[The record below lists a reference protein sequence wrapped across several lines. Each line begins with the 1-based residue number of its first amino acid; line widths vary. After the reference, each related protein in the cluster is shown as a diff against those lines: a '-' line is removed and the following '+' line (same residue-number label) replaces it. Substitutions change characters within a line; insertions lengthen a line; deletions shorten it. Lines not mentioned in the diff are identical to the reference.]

1 MSESNESSESS
12 ESMNWAKG
20 GAAPASLRKL
30 LSAAAAT
37 PENDPEFFGKLQ
49 LMPNPDPLL
58 RRMGRADEV
67 YRSIMADAHV
77 RGELRGMRGHFRSL
91 KWRIIPGIEHDA
103 QSVKAQQLCQQWLAK
118 IKPNPMADW
127 TEIMWQMSS
136 SVLSG
141 YRCHSL
147 IWDNIGGAFLPTQ
160 LQDVPNR
167 RVQFAPDGA
176 AVLSTK
182 SVPAGLRLEP
192 YQMLVSRHEAS
203 VENPYGTALL
213 SSCFWPWT
221 FKTGGFRYFVKYCER
236 HGLPMA
242 IGKYPRGTGD
252 AQIDALAEAL
262 HNMIEQNYVAIPDD
276 DSVALLETKAG
287 GSLPQQHLIDLCNR
301 EMSKAI
307 TAQAMVAETQG
318 VGSRAANEVAHERQR
333 RVHESDRDIAA
344 SSFGQVFRW
353 ITDFNFGEDVPAP
366 KLEFYDEQSA
376 DKTRAETYQIA
387 ANMGAK
393 PSRKALLDELDIPEA
408 TDEADALGAMPS
420 APAAPA
426 SAASKPVKLASA
438 DVGAVFNA
446 QGRDAALDDMASADA
461 MVQAAEAWADDAVF
475 APVMALMA
483 QFEAE
488 GKSMAEFNQALTTL
502 LAGVDG
508 AALQNISAQAH
519 LLAALQGG
527 AQAISTRLG

>member
-1 MSESNESSESS
+1 MSESS
-12 ESMNWAKG
+12 ESINWAKG
-20 GAAPASLRKL
+20 GAASASLRKL

-77 RGELRGMRGHFRSL
+77 RGMRGHFRSL

-141 YRCHSL
+141 CRCHSL
-147 IWDNIGGAFLPTQ
+147 VWDNIGGAFLPTQ

-182 SVPAGLRLEP
+182 SVPEGLRLEP

-475 APVMALMA
+475 APAMALMA